1 MFDPL
6 ARLKGYFSDM
16 KARGDNTH
24 ICLTTLSP
32 DGFPNSR
39 FVDLKGITDSTLLF
53 GTDQRS
59 IKAQEFFAVNRVS
72 ACLWWETIGIQARV
86 KGSVR
91 RGSDESSDRTFA
103 ERNRVAKAI
112 AALSIQSQEL
122 KGEHALR
129 AGISEYLSDTGR
141 TIERPRNWFVF
152 EILPK
157 EIEILEF
164 KEDRFHVR
172 TLYRPADNGWL
183 TTNLNP

>member
-1 MFDPL
+1 LNPL
-6 ARLKGYFSDM
+6 ERLNRYFSDM

-39 FVDLKGITDSTLLF
+39 FVDLKGITDWSLLF

-72 ACLWWETIGIQARV
+72 GCLWWEAIGIQVRI
-86 KGSVR
+86 KGSIR
-91 RGSDESSDRTFA
+91 RASDELSDTIFA
-103 ERNRVAKAI
+103 DRNRVAKAI
-112 AALSIQSQEL
+112 ATLSIQSQEL
-122 KGEHALR
+122 KSEETMKA
-129 AGISEYLSDTGR
+129 AISEYLSDPR
-141 TIERPRNWFVF
+141 RHIERPPTWFVF

-172 TLYRPADNGWL
+172 THFRSANNEWL
-183 TTNLNP
+183 MTKLSP